1 MFLYSF
7 SLPGSAAHLKLQP
20 LSPLT
25 GSGLLSRLWGF
36 LVSYPSIAEPEE
48 EMFTLGGGADLRY
61 CAISEF

>member
-1 MFLYSF
+1 MNVSLFLLFARLSC
-7 SLPGSAAHLKLQP
+7 HLRLQP

-25 GSGLLSRLWGF
+25 GSGLLGRLWGF

-48 EMFTLGGGADLRY
+48 EMFTLGGADLRY